1 MEKSAGELRSNTTE
15 QTISSGL
22 LLLWGCRKRIK
33 RLMKTV
39 GRLPRRTPIPEHQI
53 VEAFHRT
60 ALQLAAILLLIL
72 FSDIAPSRATEKNI
86 WEEFSGEKALA
97 HVQRLVDL
105 GPHPGGSDASGKARD
120 YIEQQLRDSGWQV
133 TRQAF
138 TDDTPRG
145 KIHFVNLIAR
155 FSSDANQASPSFL
168 LCSHYDTKLFDTI
181 RFVGADDGGSST
193 GLLLELARVLG
204 QHASVARNVE
214 LVFFDGEEAYE
225 NFSDTDG
232 LYGSRY
238 FARKLQSEGAK
249 RFRGGILFDMV
260 GDRSLGITLPADSPA
275 AMARDVF
282 AAAEALKLRKYFSY
296 LDRDLIDD
304 HAPLNAIG
312 IPTIDIIDFDYPW
325 WHTADDT
332 MDKIS
337 AQSLQIVGSVALY
350 YLAEF
355 GLKR

>member
-1 MEKSAGELRSNTTE
+1 MNPLRYSNT
-15 QTISSGL
+15 L
-22 LLLWGCRKRIK
+22 LLLLVFFIGC
-33 RLMKTV
+33 
-39 GRLPRRTPIPEHQI
+39 E
-53 VEAFHRT
+53 E
-60 ALQLAAILLLIL
+60 
-72 FSDIAPSRATEKNI
+72 SSRAAEEAKI

-105 GPHPGGSDASGKARD
+105 GPHPAGSDAIEKARD
-120 YIEQQLRDSGWQV
+120 YIEEQLRHSGWHV

-145 KIHFVNLIAR
+145 KMHFANLIAR
-155 FSSDANQASPSFL
+155 FAGDANTASPSFL
-168 LCSHYDTKLFDTI
+168 LCSHYDTKLFDAI
-181 RFVGADDGGSST
+181 RFVGANDGGSST
-193 GLLLELARVLG
+193 GLLLELARVIG
-204 QHASVARNVE
+204 RHPNVARKVE
-214 LVFFDGEEAYE
+214 LVFFDGEEAFE

-238 FARKLQSEGAK
+238 FAKQLQSGEAK
-249 RFRGGILFDMV
+249 QFRGGMLFDMV

-282 AAAEALKLRKYFSY
+282 AAAEALKVRNYFSY

-312 IPTIDIIDFDYPW
+312 VATIDVIDFDYPS
-325 WHTADDT
+325 WHTAGDT

-350 YLAEF
+350 YLSEF
-355 GLKR
+355 ALK

>member
-1 MEKSAGELRSNTTE
+1 MNLRPAF
-15 QTISSGL
+15 L
-22 LLLWGCRKRIK
+22 
-33 RLMKTV
+33 
-39 GRLPRRTPIPEHQI
+39 RRSIP
-53 VEAFHRT
+53 A
-60 ALQLAAILLLIL
+60 LLIVL
-72 FSDIAPSRATEKNI
+72 ASITCLNSPRAAETKI
-86 WEEFSGEKALA
+86 WDEFSGEKALA

-105 GPHPGGSDASGKARD
+105 GPHPGGSQAIEKARD
-120 YIEQQLRDSGWQV
+120 YIEEQLRHSGWQV
-133 TRQAF
+133 TRQGF

-155 FSSDANQASPSFL
+155 FPGDADAASPSFL

-181 RFVGADDGGSST
+181 RFVGANDGGSST
-193 GLLLELARVLG
+193 GLLLELARVIG
-204 QHASVARNVE
+204 QHPSVARNVE

-238 FARKLQSEGAK
+238 FAKQLQSQGAK
-249 RFRGGILFDMV
+249 QFRGGILFDMV
-260 GDRSLGITLPADSPA
+260 GDRSLDVTLPADSPA

-325 WHTADDT
+325 WHTAVDT

-350 YLAEF
+350 YLAES

>member
-1 MEKSAGELRSNTTE
+1 LAWIGIA
-15 QTISSGL
+15 QQSGAS
-22 LLLWGCRKRIK
+22 
-33 RLMKTV
+33 
-39 GRLPRRTPIPEHQI
+39 
-53 VEAFHRT
+53 EA
-60 ALQLAAILLLIL
+60 
-72 FSDIAPSRATEKNI
+72 KI
-86 WEEFSGEKALA
+86 WQEFSGEKALA
-97 HVQRLVDL
+97 NVQRLVDL
-105 GPHPGGSDASGKARD
+105 GPHPAGSDAIGKARD
-120 YIEQQLRDSGWQV
+120 YIEAQLRQSGWQV
-133 TRQAF
+133 IRQAF

-155 FSSDANQASPSFL
+155 FAGDGTQAPSFL

-181 RFVGADDGGSST
+181 RFVGANDGGSST

-204 QHASVARNVE
+204 QHPNLARKVE
-214 LVFFDGEEAYE
+214 LAFFDGEEAFE
-225 NFSDTDG
+225 NFSATDG

-238 FARKLQSEGAK
+238 FARQLQGDDAK
-249 RFRGGILFDMV
+249 KIRGGILFDMI
-260 GDRSLGITLPADSPA
+260 GDRSLDITLPPDSPSLLA
-275 AMARDVF
+275 QDVF

-296 LDRDLIDD
+296 LDRNLIDD

-312 IPTIDIIDFDYPW
+312 IPTIDIIDFNYPS
-325 WHTADDT
+325 WHTAGDT